1 MNIINVYE
9 AKTNFSKLLDRVVAG
24 ERIIIS
30 KAGKPV
36 ARLEPISIV
45 PKSKIVGGGFRLQER
60 IGYPLTSEYIN
71 KMSEG
76 KYDLYNDFVRY

>member
-1 MNIINVYE
+1 MNVINVYE
-9 AKTNFSKLLDRVVAG
+9 AKTNFSKLLDRVAAG
-24 ERIIIS
+24 ERIILG

-60 IGYPLTSEYIN
+60 IGYPLTPEYLNKISE
-71 KMSEG
+71 S
-76 KYDLYNDFVRY
+76 KYK